1 MLVISPE
8 SGHRFS
14 STLQGETFVH
24 TLSDNPNIYAMG
36 LLGTRA
42 RGLCVCVNARSY
54 LILCDSMDC
63 SPPGSSVHGIFQ
75 ARTLKQVVIPS
86 PGDLPNPG
94 IKPLFPAL
102 AGGFFTTVPPG
113 KPVLVG
119 ASPLF
124 SDLEIQV
131 FQIFFE
137 KSTVLYCLPSLSF
150 AHLSIELFSHGFEL
164 ILNTFPL

>member
-1 MLVISPE
+1 M
-8 SGHRFS
+8 
-14 STLQGETFVH
+14 
-24 TLSDNPNIYAMG
+24 
-36 LLGTRA
+36 
-42 RGLCVCVNARSY
+42 CVCVNARSC

-94 IKPLFPAL
+94 IEPLFPAL
-102 AGGFFTTVPPG
+102 AGGFFTTAPPG

-124 SDLEIQV
+124 LDLETLK
-131 FQIFFE
+131 FFRHFFE

-164 ILNTFPL
+164 TLNTFPS

>member
-124 SDLEIQV
+124 SDLETQV

-150 AHLSIELFSHGFEL
+150 AHL
-164 ILNTFPL
+164 LNCFLMGLN